1 MGFLEKGSVES
12 THLLTVKRDTHC
24 SHIAKGEDVW

>member
-1 MGFLEKGSVES
+1 MGFLVES